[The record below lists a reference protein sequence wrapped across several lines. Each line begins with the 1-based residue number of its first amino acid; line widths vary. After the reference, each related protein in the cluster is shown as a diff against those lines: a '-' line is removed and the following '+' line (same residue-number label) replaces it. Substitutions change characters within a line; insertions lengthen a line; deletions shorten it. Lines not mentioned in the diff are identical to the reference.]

1 VVWKANT
8 SYKFSS
14 DLMAYFTYST
24 GYRTGNVN
32 RVAPCVLPLPP
43 GQNVCALP
51 NELAYGPDKTRNE
64 ELGVRASLLDKR
76 LQFTLDAFHVDWN
89 DIQVPSETI
98 NGATGII
105 KNGGTGVSKGFEFSG
120 SFKVMRELTVQA
132 TYSYVDAHLTED
144 VPGLVVSQG
153 VAYDAKSGDRLP
165 GSAKNSGAIQ
175 ATYTYP
181 LGDGKDVE
189 FSWATTYEGDIYS
202 RVGLRGFGE
211 VIPHYT
217 THRASLTY
225 HARKFEVGAF
235 VDNIFDKYAVTAVS
249 NDVSSFNQVRT
260 GVVERYY
267 AYGVLTPRRAGL
279 EFRFH
284 Y

>member
-1 VVWKANT
+1 
-8 SYKFSS
+8 
-14 DLMAYFTYST
+14 MAYFTYST

-51 NELAYGPDKTRNE
+51 NELAYGPDKTRNQE
-64 ELGVRASLLDKR
+64 IGVRASLLDKR
-76 LQFTLDAFHVDWN
+76 LQFTIDAFHIDWN
-89 DIQVPSETI
+89 GIQVPSQTI

-120 SFKVMRELTVQA
+120 SFKVLPELVVQA
-132 TYSYVDAHLTED
+132 TYSYVDAHLTQD

-153 VAYDAKSGDRLP
+153 VAYDAKAGDRLP

-181 LGDGKDVE
+181 LTNGRDVE

-211 VIPHYT
+211 VIPSYV

-225 HARKFEVGAF
+225 HQKKWEAGLF
-235 VDNIFDKYAVTAVS
+235 VDNIFDKYAVTAVE
-249 NDVSSFNQVRT
+249 NDVSSYNQVRT
-260 GVVERYY
+260 DVVERYY
-267 AYGVLTPRRAGL
+267 GYGVLTPRRAGV